1 MSSLGYCVRFIR
13 KDGAVPDTEN
23 YYYWNQ
29 ADAAEHLQ
37 MFSDMDDADLK
48 EMYSLIQMLVI
59 DGQMFD
65 GVVGN
70 KVLKWYYNR

>member
-29 ADAAEHLQ
+29 AGAAEHLQ

-48 EMYSLIQMLVI
+48 EMYSRIQMLVI
-59 DGQMFD
+59 NGQMSM
-65 GVVGN
+65 VCR
-70 KVLKWYYNR
+70 K